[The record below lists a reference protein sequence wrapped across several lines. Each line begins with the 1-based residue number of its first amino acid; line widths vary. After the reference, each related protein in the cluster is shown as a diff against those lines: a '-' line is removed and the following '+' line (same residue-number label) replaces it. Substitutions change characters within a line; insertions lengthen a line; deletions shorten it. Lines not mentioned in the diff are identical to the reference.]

1 MTSGSLFTC
10 GAALLTVLGERLGVD
25 SLVDRQGGEKDGQ
38 NLCFFPT
45 LQTWDKSLAASNKG
59 LAGCDLPPAGPLLM
73 ARFHVF
79 SA

>member
-25 SLVDRQGGEKDGQ
+25 SLVDRQGGEKDGR

-45 LQTWDKSLAASNKG
+45 LQTCDKSLA
-59 LAGCDLPPAGPLLM
+59 LPAVVSHPAGPC
-73 ARFHVF
+73 
-79 SA
+79 